1 MNMSS
6 GSDDESGPVA
16 IRKGSP
22 YAIIQAANRGK
33 PTGIDAMTE
42 FRELSEAEIKG
53 IPGAEWL
60 YKNYTDTHLLYLRTG
75 HTICYGLE
83 LVLFLIGLAVAKD
96 DILKVTDHTM
106 TPFTLRPEF
115 VIAGWV
121 FLLLLESVFI
131 YMIFQKTMTA
141 VALLAEQLKWY
152 YFPKYLLIGT
162 YYFLAYRDGFTI
174 ALVNVVLLALLSPLL
189 FFIYH
194 RVKYQD
200 DGRFFVTRLEFIA
213 LHVNISLY
221 VAWILIQV
229 FVKVFVFISYTREN
243 TQANDLYL
251 GWDNATWSII
261 ANVVLFCLGVISL
274 SSYKD
279 VFFNIVVIYCFIG
292 IYIEQVNCPDYKY
305 GNCQDKIKTTLLV
318 LGCIL
323 FFFVILVFLLYREQI
338 LYRRR
343 K

>member
-1 MNMSS
+1 MSS
-6 GSDDESGPVA
+6 GSEDDGEPVT

-22 YAIIQAANRGK
+22 YEIIRAANRGK
-33 PTGIDAMTE
+33 PTGIDTMTE
-42 FRELSEAEIKG
+42 FRELPEEEIKG
-53 IPGAEWL
+53 VPGAEWL

-75 HTICYGLE
+75 HTICYGAE
-83 LVLFLIGLAVAKD
+83 LIMFLVGLSVAHESFLTVD
-96 DILKVTDHTM
+96 RHTM

-131 YMIFQKTMTA
+131 YMIFQKTMTS

-152 YFPKYLLIGT
+152 YFPKYFLIGT
-162 YYFLAYRDGFTI
+162 YYFLAFREGFAI
-174 ALVNVVLLALLSPLL
+174 SLVNVCLLALLCPLL

-200 DGRFFVTRLEFIA
+200 DGRFIVTRLEFIA
-213 LHVNISLY
+213 VHVNISLF

-229 FVKVFVFISYTREN
+229 FVKVFVFITYTREYED
-243 TQANDLYL
+243 ADAVYL
-251 GWDNATWSII
+251 NWDNSNWAIV
-261 ANVVLFCLGVISL
+261 ANVLLFCLGVISL

-279 VFFNIVVIYCFIG
+279 VFFNLVVIYSFIG
-292 IYIEQVNCPDYKY
+292 IYIEQTYCPGNNN
-305 GNCQDKIKTTLLV
+305 GNCSKEVKETVLILGIILLV
-318 LGCIL
+318 
-323 FFFVILVFLLYREQI
+323 FVLLVFILYSDQI

>member
-1 MNMSS
+1 MT
-6 GSDDESGPVA
+6 

-33 PTGIDAMTE
+33 PTGIDSMTE
-42 FRELSEAEIKG
+42 FRELGEAEIKG

-60 YKNYTDTHLLYLRTG
+60 YKNYTETHLLYLRTG
-75 HTICYGLE
+75 HTICYALE
-83 LVLFLIGLAVAKD
+83 LILFLIGLAVAKED
-96 DILKVTDHTM
+96 FLRVSESTM
-106 TPFTLRPEF
+106 TPFTLTPEF
-115 VIAGWV
+115 VLAGWV

-141 VALLAEQLKWY
+141 VSLLAEQLKWY

-162 YYFLAYRDGFTI
+162 YYFLEYRDGFAI
-174 ALVNVVLLALLSPLL
+174 ALVNVLLLALLSPLL

-200 DGRFFVTRLEFIA
+200 DGRFFVTRLEFLA

-229 FVKVFVFISYTREN
+229 FVKVFVFITYTRQN
-243 TQANDLYL
+243 ANDLYL
-251 GWDNATWSII
+251 GWDNANWSIV

-279 VFFNIVVIYCFIG
+279 VFFNLVVIYSFIG
-292 IYIEQVNCPDYKY
+292 IYIEQISCPNANY
-305 GNCQDKIKTTLLV
+305 GNCSDEIKTTIIV
-318 LGCIL
+318 LGSILL
-323 FFFVILVFLLYREQI
+323 FFVVLVFLLYREQI